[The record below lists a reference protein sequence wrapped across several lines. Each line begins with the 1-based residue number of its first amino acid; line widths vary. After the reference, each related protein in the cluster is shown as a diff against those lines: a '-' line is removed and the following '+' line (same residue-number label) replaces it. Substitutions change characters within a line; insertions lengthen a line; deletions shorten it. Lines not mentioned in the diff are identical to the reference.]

1 MANVERFKTRR
12 RARTVA
18 ARGTQRDDYWFLST
32 RPLHSFAFLLPLVVL
47 YELGSIFYLHDLN
60 AGMRTTVRAENLLRV
75 FFDNLGVFG
84 LLVPGLT
91 VLLVLL
97 VWHVVVKDRW
107 QLKPMVMLGMYLEAA
122 LWALPLL
129 VLASILSHAHSSG
142 LSSAPSSS
150 FVAAAMQTK
159 SGLLEMP
166 WPARATVS
174 LGAGIYE
181 ELVFRLAGLAI
192 THAVFSLILTNGLKL
207 HDHWAKGLAIV
218 VTAVAFAFYHDVLI
232 VNGRGISITTWLTML
247 TSGNFS
253 GFLDAVLWRQVL
265 FFTLAGAFFAAIYLW
280 RGFGIV
286 VGTHA
291 AYDLAVLVFLVR

>member
-32 RPLHSFAFLLPLVVL
+32 RPLHAFAFLLPLVVL

-75 FFDNLGVFG
+75 FFDNFG
-84 LLVPGLT
+84 DFALFIPGLT

-97 VWHVVVKDRW
+97 IWHIVVKDRW

-142 LSSAPSSS
+142 LSHAPSSS
-150 FVAAAMQTK
+150 FAAAALQTK

-192 THAVFSLILTNGLKL
+192 AHAVFSLILTNGLKL
-207 HDHWAKGLAIV
+207 HDHWAKGLAIL

-232 VNGRGISITTWLTML
+232 SGGRPMSVTTWLTLL
-247 TSGNFS
+247 TSGNLSAFI
-253 GFLDAVLWRQVL
+253 DAVLWRQVL